1 MEEALQILKE
11 IEFDTVEDFYERKKE
26 IQTIFK
32 KLKPCEKRVYKWY
45 FFFQLS
51 IVNYD
56 LKSAMWDYVNK
67 VGDDSQLD
75 KCYEDFKYKK
85 EQYHFKY
92 ILEENK
98 KKI

>member
-1 MEEALQILKE
+1 MEEALRSIRK
-11 IEFDTVEDFYERKKE
+11 IEFDTVEELYERKKE
-26 IQTIFK
+26 IRERFK
-32 KLKPCEKRVYKWY
+32 KLNAYEKRVYKWY
-45 FFFQLS
+45 FFYQLS

-56 LKSAMWDYVNK
+56 LKSAIWDYINEIENEK
-67 VGDDSQLD
+67 LE
-75 KCYEDFKYKK
+75 KYYEEFKFKK